1 VDGVDVEACPDAMV
15 VKDTL
20 DVSPSV
26 RPAADML
33 ACTDGGSGC
42 AVSAY
47 ADGSSSYVVPSG
59 AGGGSSSAISV
70 CDVMATPSSAT
81 SVMGT
86 TDMVVSVHD
95 VMATP
100 GYATSASG
108 TPDMPPLS
116 TALWTPPLVEL
127 P

>member
-1 VDGVDVEACPDAMV
+1 VDGVDAEDYPDAMV

-20 DVSPSV
+20 DASPSV
-26 RPAADML
+26 CPAVDML

-42 AVSAY
+42 AVFAY
-47 ADGSSSYVVPSG
+47 ADGGSSYVVPSG
-59 AGGGSSSAISV
+59 AGGGSSSAVSV
-70 CDVMATPSSAT
+70 CDVMAAPSCAT

-86 TDMVVSVHD
+86 ADVAVSVHD
-95 VMATP
+95 IMAAP
-100 GYATSASG
+100 GCATSASG

-116 TALWTPPLVEL
+116 TAVWTPPLVEL